1 MGRLRSEQHRPMD
14 DGKMSNDD
22 ALVLL
27 QRVVQLE
34 DLLAQYRHAQES
46 MRQRLTEL
54 ERLANKNQ
62 ATLVAGDSQ
71 P

>member
-1 MGRLRSEQHRPMD
+1 MD
-14 DGKMSNDD
+14 DGKMSSDD
-22 ALVLL
+22 ALILL

-34 DLLAQYRHAQES
+34 DLLAQYRHSQES

-54 ERLANKNQ
+54 ELLANKNQ
-62 ATLVAGDSQ
+62 ATLVAGDSR

>member
-1 MGRLRSEQHRPMD
+1 MGCLRSEQHRPMD
-14 DGKMSNDD
+14 DGKMSSDD
-22 ALVLL
+22 ALILL

-54 ERLANKNQ
+54 ELLANKTQ

>member
-1 MGRLRSEQHRPMD
+1 
-14 DGKMSNDD
+14 MSSDD

-34 DLLAQYRHAQES
+34 DILAQYRHAQES

-54 ERLANKNQ
+54 ELLANKNQ
-62 ATLVAGDSQ
+62 ATFVAGDSHR
-71 P
+71 

>member
-1 MGRLRSEQHRPMD
+1 
-14 DGKMSNDD
+14 MSSDD
-22 ALVLL
+22 ALILL

-46 MRQRLTEL
+46 MRQRLAEL
-54 ERLANKNQ
+54 ELLANKNQ